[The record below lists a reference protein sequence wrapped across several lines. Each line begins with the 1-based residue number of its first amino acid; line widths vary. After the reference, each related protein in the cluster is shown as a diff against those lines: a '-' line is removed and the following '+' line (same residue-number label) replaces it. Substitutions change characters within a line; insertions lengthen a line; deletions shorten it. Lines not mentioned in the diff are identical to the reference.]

1 MVWVGDVLRPGSLEI
16 EMAYYLVKHHSGG
29 AAGEAAAAVIV
40 AEMEAAGLLGVARF
54 VPEVGGGAWV
64 ELVRSEAEIAEVV
77 AMEFALGE
85 YLVAIA
91 AAKKSAKAAL
101 AAA

>member
-1 MVWVGDVLRPGSLEI
+1 
-16 EMAYYLVKHHSGG
+16 MAFYLVKFASPG
-29 AAGEAAAAVIV
+29 AAGAAAAEVIV
-40 AEMEAAGLLGVARF
+40 AEMEAAGLLGLARW
-54 VPEVGGGAWV
+54 VPEVGGGAAV
-64 ELVRSEAEIAEVV
+64 ELVRSAEEIAEVV

-101 AAA
+101 AAPLKVGFGPGECPF